1 LSKFPGGINPPSNKT
16 QSNAAPIRTAGI
28 PAELIFPLLQ
38 RQSDAIP
45 LVVVGQ
51 FVKKGELI
59 ARAADAQGAP
69 IHASTSGQIIAIKE
83 RPMAHSTLQQSLCI
97 ILRSDGEDSWH
108 TRAAAPDPQSLPAAE
123 LIHRIREAGIIGAG
137 GAGFPAATKLCD
149 EHGDLRKI
157 HTLIINGV
165 ECEPYITA
173 DDRLMRERADAIAQ
187 GIQLLQKILQPQTS
201 IVAIEDEQRESL
213 DAMRAVCT
221 PINIEAIAAPTL
233 YPMGSEAQLIQVLT
247 GTEIPSASN

>member
-1 LSKFPGGINPPSNKT
+1 GLRSLRGAMPGGLQRNAAAAACMSAFKQRSVCQRSTERSSMNGTCSKFPGGIYPPSNKT
-16 QSNAAPIRTAGI
+16 PSNAAPIRTAGS

-108 TRAAAPDPQSLPAAE
+108 TRAAAPDP
-123 LIHRIREAGIIGAG
+123 
-137 GAGFPAATKLCD
+137 
-149 EHGDLRKI
+149 
-157 HTLIINGV
+157 
-165 ECEPYITA
+165 
-173 DDRLMRERADAIAQ
+173 
-187 GIQLLQKILQPQTS
+187 
-201 IVAIEDEQRESL
+201 
-213 DAMRAVCT
+213 
-221 PINIEAIAAPTL
+221 
-233 YPMGSEAQLIQVLT
+233 
-247 GTEIPSASN
+247 